1 VTRALDLSG
10 PDRLDGLVGDVATI
24 VTAAP
29 LPTGARIE
37 LALGPAD
44 GATLAGKVVDT
55 ARAAT
60 GYRVRIRLFSC
71 PRERREALA
80 ALLGPGTPPG
90 ST

>member
-1 VTRALDLSG
+1 VTRALDLTG

-29 LPTGARIE
+29 

-80 ALLGPGTPPG
+80 ALLGPGTPPA